1 MLHELD
7 QRGRQRDDFP
17 TKMYEDIKPNTIEF
31 FNSRSRVKHYD
42 AEEKIVFLF
51 DYSTKPVKPFE
62 DGVNGPLL
70 SSGQEII
77 DWRVLREMKKENK
90 WGVIRHPMVLNF
102 VNERLLDCAFFY
114 TLHVL
119 AFAVFLLLLS
129 SHIFSSTPAKDIAVT
144 AFIMLFLFFMLLKG
158 AIKARIS
165 HSISFWFVI
174 AYSFNIITYAA
185 TFLYVWLPTIF
196 SYDNYHEE
204 QKKIVLW
211 FLPILAIIS
220 AWVNFLYILRKSP
233 YGIYIFMMVRILRS
247 FGHIA
252 TIWIPTLIAFS
263 FAFHLIMRDS
273 GTEPW
278 ESFDKIENA
287 TVIQK
292 LFVILQAIT
301 KTSTMMIGEVDAN
314 DILGTRQWIPSILVL
329 VFEIITVILLMN
341 LMVSLAVGDVSDL
354 RNSAQEKLLKI
365 KVNFVI
371 EALQLSEQFGVGG
384 LPLHPLHK
392 RTTNNVLVIHTD
404 GSYFS
409 TYDQTLRIGGERHEL
424 ITARTLRGDKDKAYQ
439 LSFLEPGMRVRV
451 HPLRG
456 RPHSVFFSSCTM
468 KLVETIDSGIPELEV
483 DTDNYE
489 DCDGLM
495 RRYAKWI
502 IGLDWT
508 GYIDM

>member
-1 MLHELD
+1 
-7 QRGRQRDDFP
+7 
-17 TKMYEDIKPNTIEF
+17 MYELKENENSLKFNFKRQQLRKYIE
-31 FNSRSRVKHYD
+31 
-42 AEEKIVFLF
+42 
-51 DYSTKPVKPFE
+51 
-62 DGVNGPLL
+62 
-70 SSGQEII
+70 Q
-77 DWRVLREMKKENK
+77 KKENK

-341 LMVSLAVGDVSDL
+341 LMIFVLEDDVFTCGIDDPRDDIFQVSLAVGDVSDL